1 MPDHSDLG
9 ALFAP
14 FQSSLGP
21 YRDRLAVSP
30 VRDEV
35 ELVPAAA
42 LLEQPTLSAA
52 VERARQVYQAPDLR
66 VAASLWN
73 KHYNA
78 ALLPGVLSA
87 MTLLG
92 VSVNAA
98 VANTSIVLRDG
109 LPMALWV
116 HDLTDIAVYRHR
128 LPRPICCFDREHQ
141 SVLDLQRAVLARLVH
156 GHLALVIDR
165 LHSLARVPREILW
178 GNAGNLCADLYER
191 IVAGGGGEEA
201 VAEDRRALLE
211 SPTSVAMT
219 GPNPL
224 YRSVRYEQP
233 DDSSLTRASR
243 VRRTCCLRYR
253 LPDSDPCYICP
264 LLTRDERATLVKQCV
279 VA

>member
-1 MPDHSDLG
+1 MPDHSDLET
-9 ALFAP
+9 LLAP
-14 FQSSLGP
+14 FQPALGP
-21 YRDRLAVSP
+21 YRERFAVSP
-30 VRDEV
+30 VGDGV

-42 LLEQPTLSAA
+42 LLERPTLSAA

-98 VANTSIVLRDG
+98 IANTSIVLRDG
-109 LPMALWV
+109 LPIALWV
-116 HDLTDIAVYRHR
+116 HDLSDLAVYRHR
-128 LPRPICCFDREHQ
+128 LPHPICCFNREHQ

-165 LHSLARVPREILW
+165 LHGLARVPREILW

-191 IVAGGGGEEA
+191 IAACNGVGEA
-201 VAEDRRALLE
+201 AAEDRRALLDL
-211 SPTSVAMT
+211 PTSVVL
-219 GPNPL
+219 GDPNPL

-233 DDSSLTRASR
+233 EESGLIGASR

-253 LPDSDPCYICP
+253 LPDSDPCYVCP
-264 LLTRDERATLVKQCV
+264 LLTSTERAALVKQCV

>member
-1 MPDHSDLG
+1 MPNHSDLET
-9 ALFAP
+9 LLAP
-14 FQSSLGP
+14 FQPALGP
-21 YRDRLAVSP
+21 YRERFAVSP
-30 VRDEV
+30 VGDGT
-35 ELVPAAA
+35 ELIPAAA
-42 LLEQPTLSAA
+42 LLERPTLSAA

-98 VANTSIVLRDG
+98 IANTSIVLRDG
-109 LPMALWV
+109 LPIALWV
-116 HDLTDIAVYRHR
+116 HDVADVGVYPHR
-128 LPRPICCFDREHQ
+128 LPRPSHCFRREHQ
-141 SVLDLQRAVLARLVH
+141 RVPDLQRAVLAGLVN
-156 GHLALVIDR
+156 GHLELVIDR

-178 GNAGNLCADLYER
+178 GNAGNLCADLYDR
-191 IVAGGGGEEA
+191 IAACSEVGEA
-201 VAEDRRALLE
+201 AAEDRRALLE
-211 SPTSVAMT
+211 LPASAAMV

-224 YRSVRYEQP
+224 YRSVRYEQAE
-233 DDSSLTRASR
+233 DSSLTRANR

-253 LPDSDPCYICP
+253 LPDSDPCYVCP
-264 LLTRDERATLVKQCV
+264 LLTSTERAALVKQCV